1 MFAELSV
8 PGRNHHRDC
17 ALSLS
22 LTSQTNQRLWFG
34 SIDVTE
40 LLDLLSF
47 AGGDVSQPISPAEH
61 ADPAS
66 TAGGRTAFDWNR
78 SFHSSGI
85 QSNPIART
93 IIGRAPGE
101 VLPIVQFV
109 FGFIVVFVMP
119 NGELSVNCLE
129 KAEQALTVDFGALA
143 ENLFGRLLC
152 VLLIYA
158 DLAGC
163 APESSQSGL
172 LHGHEGDRGDAD
184 EKRLIFPGLVSGLV
198 RDFENLIRQR
208 SGTDFSRW

>member
-66 TAGGRTAFDWNR
+66 TAGGRTAFDRNR
-78 SFHSSGI
+78 SFHSSRI

-101 VLPIVQFV
+101 GLPIIQFV
-109 FGFIVVFVMP
+109 FRFIVVFVMP
-119 NGELSVNCLE
+119 NGELFVNRLK
-129 KAEQALTVDFGALA
+129 KAEQSLAVDFGAFA
-143 ENLFGRLLC
+143 ENLLGRFLC
-152 VLLIYA
+152 MLFIDADHGWRVL
-158 DLAGC
+158 
-163 APESSQSGL
+163 ESAQSGL
-172 LHGHEGDRGDAD
+172 LHGEERHCVDAYD
-184 EKRLIFPGLVSGLV
+184 ESVG
-198 RDFENLIRQR
+198 
-208 SGTDFSRW
+208 